1 MIVARLDGSLQKS
14 QITLHR
20 KLVEGW
26 GIMNEA
32 PKFKSGDFVF
42 FHDPYSRTLKRLLV
56 IKYKEG
62 YGRYKTIDVEREEII
77 EPLVEDC
84 FATAKEYYE
93 AMLQV
98 ERRKLSEAMS
108 NFNRNTKYYKEK
120 LKAC

>member
-1 MIVARLDGSLQKS
+1 MS
-14 QITLHR
+14 
-20 KLVEGW
+20 
-26 GIMNEA
+26 EA

-42 FHDPYSRTLKRLLV
+42 FRDPYSRKLKRLLV

-62 YGRYKTIDVEREEII
+62 YGRYKAIDVEREEIV

-108 NFNRNTKYYKEK
+108 EFNKNTKYYKERI
-120 LKAC
+120 KAYGG